1 MQHGGFGST
10 LFLIALGVVAFSA
23 YLAFKG
29 FEILTAQNAEIGAPT
44 TVQAPATYIVEKPKG
59 WDI

>member
-1 MQHGGFGST
+1 M
-10 LFLIALGVVAFSA
+10 IALGVVAFSV
-23 YLAFKG
+23 YFAFKG